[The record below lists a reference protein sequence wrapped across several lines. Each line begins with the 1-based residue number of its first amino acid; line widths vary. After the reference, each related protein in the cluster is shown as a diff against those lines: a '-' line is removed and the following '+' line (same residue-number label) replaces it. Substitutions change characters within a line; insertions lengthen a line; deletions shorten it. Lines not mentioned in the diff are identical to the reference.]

1 MFCKPEQTMFSITH
15 VIWLVWQ
22 ELWVLDIQGQNETT
36 EQVVS

>member
-15 VIWLVWQ
+15 VMAGVAGIML
-22 ELWVLDIQGQNETT
+22 VLDIQGQNETT